1 MEGASTAGG
10 MMARA
15 NAALNAGCD
24 MVLLCND
31 PRAQDTLLEGLE
43 RRPVAPTLAKRLE
56 RMRGKA
62 ISTAA
67 LKANAAYLAATENLA
82 RIRVVSVAPHELA
95 HAAEE
100 IGAQR
105 DARGRCARRRAS
117 SPPRRSRSPSSLI
130 LSRCFSSRPA

>member
-1 MEGASTAGG
+1 MS
-10 MMARA
+10 RA

-31 PRAQDTLLEGLE
+31 PRSQDAMLEGLE
-43 RRPVAPTLAKRLE
+43 RRAISPALAKRLE

-82 RIRVVSVAPHELA
+82 RIRSA
-95 HAAEE
+95 
-100 IGAQR
+100 
-105 DARGRCARRRAS
+105 
-117 SPPRRSRSPSSLI
+117 
-130 LSRCFSSRPA
+130 